1 MKSPNLKKLFLYL
14 LIASVAF
21 SALMGIGVIL
31 LGNFGET
38 ESKIL
43 LTTFIITVTSILG
56 LACGAYL
63 ETRRGDVLPITGI
76 VMAIASA
83 GLWIIFTWAGGAVPF
98 EKTFVKI
105 ALTTTLLAAVCSHIS
120 LLSIARLDPKFQWSL
135 YAAHFADWCLTAI
148 LLLIIWADLNTN
160 SGFFGRLIGIL
171 SIIIAAL
178 TIITPVFHKLSNQT
192 ATTTADLDL
201 EIESLKTRLAELERR
216 RAGLQ
221 DDAN

>member
-1 MKSPNLKKLFLYL
+1 MKTLNFKKIFLYV

-43 LTTFIITVTSILG
+43 LTTFIITITSILG

-63 ETRRGDVLPITGI
+63 ETKRGDVLPICGI
-76 VMAIASA
+76 VMAITSA
-83 GLWIIFTWAGGAVPF
+83 VLWTIFTWTTVGF

-120 LLSIARLDPKFQWSL
+120 LLSIARLDRRFQWSL
-135 YAAHFADWCLTAI
+135 YAAHFADWSLTAI
-148 LLLIIWADLNTN
+148 LLLIIWADFQSS
-160 SGFFGRLIGIL
+160 SGIIERTIGVL
-171 SIIIAAL
+171 SIVVAAL
-178 TIITPVFHKLSNQT
+178 TIITPVFHKLSYQT
-192 ATTTADLDL
+192 TNAA
-201 EIESLKTRLAELERR
+201 EIDAEIARLRTRITELEQQR
-216 RAGLQ
+216 GEISN
-221 DDAN
+221 DEG

>member
-1 MKSPNLKKLFLYL
+1 MKSLNLKKLFLYL

-63 ETRRGDVLPITGI
+63 ETRRGDVLPISGI

-83 GLWIIFTWAGGAVPF
+83 ILWIIFTWAGGAVPF

-135 YAAHFADWCLTAI
+135 YAAHFADWSLTAI

-160 SGFFGRLIGIL
+160 SGFVGRLIGIL

-178 TIITPVFHKLSNQT
+178 TIITPVFHKLSNQ
-192 ATTTADLDL
+192 ATTTAELDL
-201 EIESLKTRLAELERR
+201 EIETLKTRLAELEQR
-216 RAGLQ
+216 RAHLQ
-221 DDAN
+221 DDAD

>member
-1 MKSPNLKKLFLYL
+1 MKSLNLKKLFLYL

-31 LGNFGET
+31 LGNFGQT

-63 ETRRGDVLPITGI
+63 ETKRGDVLPISGI

-83 GLWIIFTWAGGAVPF
+83 VLWIIFTWAGAVPF
-98 EKTFVKI
+98 EKTFVKV

-120 LLSIARLDPKFQWSL
+120 LLSIARLDRKFQWSL
-135 YAAHFADWCLTAI
+135 YAAHFADWSLTAI
-148 LLLIIWADLNTN
+148 LLTIIWADLNSS
-160 SGFFGRLIGIL
+160 SGIVERTIAIL

-178 TIITPVFHKLSNQT
+178 TIITPVFHKLSHQT
-192 ATTTADLDL
+192 TTTADLDA
-201 EIESLKTRLAELERR
+201 EIETLKTRLAGLERQ
-216 RAGLQ
+216 RANLQ
-221 DDAN
+221 DNAD